1 MAHQL
6 APSVNCS
13 LDDIDLSALKD
24 PAGIFELI
32 EVVGN
37 GTYGQVYKGRHTKTG
52 QLAAIKVMDVTQDEE
67 EEIKLEINVLK
78 KYSNHRNIATY
89 YGAFIKKSP
98 PGKDDQLWLV
108 MEYCGAGSVTD
119 LVKSTKGQSL
129 KEEWI
134 SYICREILRGLSYL
148 HTNKV
153 IHRDIKGQ
161 NVLLTDNAEV
171 KLVDFGVSAQLDRTI
186 GRRNTFIGTPYW
198 MAPEVIACDEN
209 PDATYDNRSDLWSL
223 GITALEMAESQP
235 PLCDL
240 HPMRAL
246 FLIPRNPPPRLK
258 AKKWSKKF
266 HGFIETVLV
275 KDYHQRPYTEQLLK
289 HSFIRDQPIERQ
301 VRIQLK
307 DHIDRCKKRKQD
319 NSVREDYKYSGSEG
333 EEEEN
338 AVAGEP
344 SSIVHNAAAHQGG
357 DTLRRNFQQIQECR
371 APADAPQPQPPPKRN
386 SKREDREEIP
396 EPGPPARP
404 SIPQRLIVVP
414 DPQMQQPNRYRP
426 LPPTPK
432 SSGSSNSSGSNNG
445 TPPASGPQPPQ
456 RGSHHMFKPMD
467 LDKLAAQ
474 LNELGVVS
482 GNEPPNRPPRAPA
495 NGQGPPVERNP
506 PEPTFED
513 SDSDS
518 EAEES
523 GGRVRNDGTL
533 LASDPPKP
541 LPGLSAVSEDAGA
554 GGASGAGSGAGGAPT
569 RPLPPTPDDDDH
581 GDRTLVMK
589 RREGSENDKR
599 QSDVDEAVLL
609 RDWDFARF
617 FPSRNSEVQEEKSNV
632 PKETERK
639 RAQIQSQS
647 RIEMEDAWAKY
658 KAIATP
664 PSRHKQLFQ
673 KSNEKS
679 TQEKLSD
686 LLKHKKEQDLEISS
700 PNRFF
705 RGFRRENSDF
715 FPLPS
720 TRHSAIYFPKHDNQ
734 IGATKQLRS
743 SGFFNN
749 TRKQNMKST
758 TGEPILTD
766 FIKMNDSLKKSTPG
780 EVKKNEK
787 NPSDKKTTSNNP
799 IDALKNVAALIRQDS
814 ESNGPSRQSSV
825 NSDSPATS
833 ICFSSSAS
841 FEKAGT
847 PDLTASTLENK
858 APPDNLTD
866 SNGVMKPRREKTES
880 DIVYRRNSLYN
891 RHTELMSSGQE
902 AVLAQDQGRPSEGS
916 GGARTSSVLPDLLSQ
931 AGQPATPPRH
941 DKSTSEEY
949 RQAIAGG
956 TPLPPHHHHHHHPPP
971 SSSVQSTP
979 SKSFLASTG
988 SPLQHSPSN
997 SSVGSQ
1003 QFLPLQQ
1010 KQRSFLT
1017 FGFGAGS
1024 TGTGGTG
1031 TGTGGSSGNASRR
1044 ESHVNVNVTPTG
1056 HDLSSDTPE
1065 IRKYKKRFNSEILC
1079 AALWGV
1085 NLLIGT
1091 ENGLMLL
1098 DRSGQGKVYQLISR
1112 RRFQQME
1119 VLEGQNILVTV
1130 SGKKNR
1136 VRVYYLS
1143 WLKSKILRTD
1153 GLSDQV
1159 ERRNGWINVG
1169 ELQGAVHFR
1178 IVKYERIKFLV
1189 IALKD
1194 SIEIYA
1200 WAPKPYHKFMAFKN
1214 FGDLQHRPLLVDLTI
1229 EEGTRL
1235 KVIYGS
1241 ADGFHAVDLDTATVY
1256 DIYIPKHTQGAIT
1269 PHCIVPLPNSN
1280 GVQLL
1285 LCYDNEGV
1293 YVNTN
1298 GRVSK
1303 NIVLQWG
1310 EMPTSV
1316 AYIGTGQIMGWGNKA
1331 IEIRSVESGHLDG
1344 VFMHKKAQRL
1354 KFLCERNDKVF
1365 FSSAKGGS
1373 SCQIYFMT
1381 LNKPGMANW

>member
-1 MAHQL
+1 MAHNL

-13 LDDIDLSALKD
+13 LDDIDLNALKD

-52 QLAAIKVMDVTQDEE
+52 QLAAIKVMDVTEDEE

-134 SYICREILRGLSYL
+134 AYICREILRGLSYL
-148 HTNKV
+148 HSNKV

-258 AKKWSKKF
+258 SKKWAKKF

-289 HSFIRDQPIERQ
+289 HPFIRDQPTERQ

-307 DHIDRCKKRKQD
+307 DHIDRCKKRKQEKE
-319 NSVREDYKYSGSEG
+319 REDYHYSGSEN
-333 EEEEN
+333 EEEETG
-338 AVAGEP
+338 VAGEP
-344 SSIVHNAAAHQGG
+344 SSIVQAPGG
-357 DTLRRNFQQIQECR
+357 DTLRRNFQQIQEGR
-371 APADAPQPQPPPKRN
+371 TLTQSESKEPKE
-386 SKREDREEIP
+386 SKHGRKGEREEIP
-396 EPGPPARP
+396 EPGPPSRP
-404 SIPQRLIVVP
+404 PIPQRLIVVP
-414 DPQMQQPNRYRP
+414 DPHPPSRP
-426 LPPTPK
+426 LPPPPREDRQPK
-432 SSGSSNSSGSNNG
+432 PA
-445 TPPASGPQPPQ
+445 TPPTGASSHQSAAAGGQQAQPQ
-456 RGSHHMFKPMD
+456 RNSHIFKPMD
-467 LDKLAAQ
+467 LDMLAAQ
-474 LNELGVVS
+474 LNLMGSSPAGS
-482 GNEPPNRPPRAPA
+482 GSQPEAPA
-495 NGQGPPVERNP
+495 RASRQNGKASASQELPSSLPQSASSILDAV
-506 PEPTFED
+506 D
-513 SDSDS
+513 SDSD
-518 EAEES
+518 EEED
-523 GGRVRNDGTL
+523 GRVRNDGTL

-541 LPGLSAVSEDAGA
+541 LPTESAHSPQTMVIHDVPS
-554 GGASGAGSGAGGAPT
+554 SSGAPT
-569 RPLPPTPDDDDH
+569 RPLPPTPDEEES

-589 RREGSENDKR
+589 RNREERRG
-599 QSDVDEAVLL
+599 
-609 RDWDFARF
+609 DFHR
-617 FPSRNSEVQEEKSNV
+617 
-632 PKETERK
+632 
-639 RAQIQSQS
+639 
-647 RIEMEDAWAKY
+647 MD
-658 KAIATP
+658 
-664 PSRHKQLFQ
+664 
-673 KSNEKS
+673 
-679 TQEKLSD
+679 
-686 LLKHKKEQDLEISS
+686 SS
-700 PNRFF
+700 P
-705 RGFRRENSDF
+705 G
-715 FPLPS
+715 
-720 TRHSAIYFPKHDNQ
+720 
-734 IGATKQLRS
+734 QL
-743 SGFFNN
+743 G
-749 TRKQNMKST
+749 
-758 TGEPILTD
+758 
-766 FIKMNDSLKKSTPG
+766 TPG
-780 EVKKNEK
+780 
-787 NPSDKKTTSNNP
+787 S
-799 IDALKNVAALIRQDS
+799 
-814 ESNGPSRQSSV
+814 
-825 NSDSPATS
+825 
-833 ICFSSSAS
+833 
-841 FEKAGT
+841 
-847 PDLTASTLENK
+847 
-858 APPDNLTD
+858 
-866 SNGVMKPRREKTES
+866 
-880 DIVYRRNSLYN
+880 
-891 RHTELMSSGQE
+891 
-902 AVLAQDQGRPSEGS
+902 
-916 GGARTSSVLPDLLSQ
+916 RTSSVLPDLLTQ
-931 AGQPATPPRH
+931 ASSSPGTPNQRQ
-941 DKSTSEEY
+941 DKSTSEE
-949 RQAIAGG
+949 
-956 TPLPPHHHHHHHPPP
+956 
-971 SSSVQSTP
+971 
-979 SKSFLASTG
+979 
-988 SPLQHSPSN
+988 
-997 SSVGSQ
+997 
-1003 QFLPLQQ
+1003 

-1017 FGFGAGS
+1017 FGFGAG
-1024 TGTGGTG
+1024 
-1031 TGTGGSSGNASRR
+1031 GSGPQRR
-1044 ESHVNVNVTPTG
+1044 ESHVNVNVTPTS
-1056 HDLSSDTPE
+1056 HDVGSDTPE

-1119 VLEGQNILVTV
+1119 VLEGQNILVTI

-1153 GLSDQV
+1153 GQV

-1169 ELQGAVHFR
+1169 DLQGAVHFK

-1200 WAPKPYHKFMAFKN
+1200 WAPKPYHKFMAFKS
-1214 FGDLQHRPLLVDLTI
+1214 FGELAHRPLLVDLTV

-1241 ADGFHAVDLDTATVY
+1241 ADGFHAVDLDSASVY
-1256 DIYIPKHTQGAIT
+1256 DIYLPKHNPVLQTQGPIS

-1280 GVQLL
+1280 GMQLL

-1293 YVNTN
+1293 YVNTY
-1298 GRVSK
+1298 GKVSK

-1331 IEIRSVESGHLDG
+1331 IEIRSVETGHLDG
-1344 VFMHKKAQRL
+1344 VFMHKKSQRL

>member
-13 LDDIDLSALKD
+13 LNDIDLSALKD
-24 PAGIFELI
+24 PAGIFELV

-52 QLAAIKVMDVTQDEE
+52 QIAAIKVMDVTQDEE

-78 KYSNHRNIATY
+78 KYSTHRNIANY

-134 SYICREILRGLSYL
+134 SYICREILRGLSHL
-148 HTNKV
+148 HSNKV

-209 PDATYDNRSDLWSL
+209 PEATYDNRSDLWSL

-258 AKKWSKKF
+258 SKKWAKKF
-266 HGFIETVLV
+266 HSFIETVLV

-289 HSFIRDQPIERQ
+289 HPFIRDQPTERQ
-301 VRIQLK
+301 VRIQLN
-307 DHIDRCKKRKQD
+307 DHIDRCKKKKQD

-333 EEEEN
+333 EDDDN

-344 SSIVHNAAAHQGG
+344 SSIVHNAAAHQAG
-357 DTLRRNFQQIQECR
+357 DTLRRNFQQIQEGR
-371 APADAPQPQPPPKRN
+371 VAEAQPQPPPKRN
-386 SKREDREEIP
+386 SKREEREEIP

-414 DPQMQQPNRYRP
+414 DPQTQQPNRYRP

-445 TPPASGPQPPQ
+445 TPPAQPPPPQ
-456 RGSHHMFKPMD
+456 RASHQMFKPMLPPRRPED
-467 LDKLAAQ
+467 LDRLAAQ

-482 GNEPPNRPPRAPA
+482 GSEPPNRPPRAPT

-518 EAEES
+518 DAEES

-541 LPGLSAVSEDAGA
+541 LGAGA
-554 GGASGAGSGAGGAPT
+554 GLEEGGAPT
-569 RPLPPTPDDDDH
+569 RPLPPTPDDADPH
-581 GDRTLVMK
+581 PDRTLVK
-589 RREGSENDKR
+589 RRENLENENR

-609 RDWDFARF
+609 KDWDFARF
-617 FPSRNSEVQEEKSNV
+617 FPPKGDTKDEKRDS
-632 PKETERK
+632 PKDADLK
-639 RAQIQSQS
+639 RAQLQRQS
-647 RIEMEDAWAKY
+647 RIELEDAWLKY

-664 PSRHKQLFQ
+664 PARHKQLQ
-673 KSNEKS
+673 KPTEKT
-679 TQEKLSD
+679 TQEKFSD
-686 LLKHKKEQDLEISS
+686 ILKYKKEQESDTST

-715 FPLPS
+715 FPLSS
-720 TRHSAIYFPKHDNQ
+720 TRHSAIYFPRHESPL
-734 IGATKQLRS
+734 GSKQMRS
-743 SGFFNN
+743 SGIFNN
-749 TRKQNMKST
+749 TRKQTAKPG
-758 TGEPILTD
+758 GEPVLTD
-766 FIKMNDSLKKSTPG
+766 FIKMNDSLKLSR
-780 EVKKNEK
+780 KKEIK
-787 NPSDKKTTSNNP
+787 IPDKRSSGSP
-799 IDALKNVAALIRQDS
+799 IEALKSVAALIRQDS
-814 ESNGPSRQSSV
+814 ESSRQSSV
-825 NSDSPATS
+825 NGDSPATS
-833 ICFSSSAS
+833 ICFTSGSSFDRDPDVTADSRDVRRSADRDTS
-841 FEKAGT
+841 EV
-847 PDLTASTLENK
+847 LR
-858 APPDNLTD
+858 
-866 SNGVMKPRREKTES
+866 PRREKTES
-880 DIVYRRNSLYN
+880 DIVFRRNSHQI
-891 RHTELMSSGQE
+891 RHDELMSSGQE
-902 AVLAQDQGRPSEGS
+902 AVNAPDQGRSGANEGS
-916 GGARTSSVLPDLLSQ
+916 GSRTSSVLPDLLSQ
-931 AGQPATPPRH
+931 AGQPTTPPRH

-949 RQAIAGG
+949 RQAIAGA
-956 TPLPPHHHHHHHPPP
+956 PHHHP
-971 SSSVQSTP
+971 SSAQSTP
-979 SKSFLASTG
+979 SKSFVTAASPH
-988 SPLQHSPSN
+988 PLQQSPSG
-997 SSVGSQ
+997 SSVGSQQ

-1024 TGTGGTG
+1024 AGTGG
-1031 TGTGGSSGNASRR
+1031 SGNASRR
-1044 ESHVNVNVTPTG
+1044 ESHVNVNVTPTS
-1056 HDLSSDTPE
+1056 HDLTSDTPE

-1153 GLSDQV
+1153 GLSEQV

-1200 WAPKPYHKFMAFKN
+1200 WAPKPYHKFMAFKS

-1241 ADGFHAVDLDTATVY
+1241 ADGFHAVDLDTASVY
-1256 DIYIPKHTQGAIT
+1256 DIYIPKHTQGAIV

-1293 YVNTN
+1293 YVSTY

>member
-148 HTNKV
+148 HSNKV

-209 PDATYDNRSDLWSL
+209 PEATYDNRSDLWSL

-258 AKKWSKKF
+258 SKKWAKKF

-275 KDYHQRPYTEQLLK
+275 KDYHLRPYTDQLLK
-289 HSFIRDQPIERQ
+289 HSFIRDQPTERQ

-357 DTLRRNFQQIQECR
+357 DTLRRNFQQIQEGR
-371 APADAPQPQPPPKRN
+371 GAAEAPQPQPPPKRN
-386 SKREDREEIP
+386 SKREEREEIP

-404 SIPQRLIVVP
+404 IPQRLIVVP
-414 DPQMQQPNRYRP
+414 DPQVQQPNRYRP

-445 TPPASGPQPPQ
+445 TPPAGGPQPPQ
-456 RGSHHMFKPMD
+456 RSSQHNFKPMIPPRRPED

-482 GNEPPNRPPRAPA
+482 GNEPPNRPPRAPT

-506 PEPTFED
+506 PEPTFDESD
-513 SDSDS
+513 SDSDV
-518 EAEES
+518 EES
-523 GGRVRNDGTL
+523 GGRARNDGTL

-541 LPGLSAVSEDAGA
+541 LPEFCYRPGLSAVAEDGAAGA
-554 GGASGAGSGAGGAPT
+554 AGGAPT
-569 RPLPPTPDDDDH
+569 RPLPPTPDDDDAH
-581 GDRTLVMK
+581 ADRTLVK
-589 RREGSENDKR
+589 RG
-599 QSDVDEAVLL
+599 
-609 RDWDFARF
+609 
-617 FPSRNSEVQEEKSNV
+617 
-632 PKETERK
+632 
-639 RAQIQSQS
+639 
-647 RIEMEDAWAKY
+647 
-658 KAIATP
+658 
-664 PSRHKQLFQ
+664 
-673 KSNEKS
+673 
-679 TQEKLSD
+679 
-686 LLKHKKEQDLEISS
+686 
-700 PNRFF
+700 
-705 RGFRRENSDF
+705 
-715 FPLPS
+715 
-720 TRHSAIYFPKHDNQ
+720 
-734 IGATKQLRS
+734 RS
-743 SGFFNN
+743 SGAN
-749 TRKQNMKST
+749 
-758 TGEPILTD
+758 
-766 FIKMNDSLKKSTPG
+766 
-780 EVKKNEK
+780 
-787 NPSDKKTTSNNP
+787 
-799 IDALKNVAALIRQDS
+799 
-814 ESNGPSRQSSV
+814 
-825 NSDSPATS
+825 
-833 ICFSSSAS
+833 
-841 FEKAGT
+841 
-847 PDLTASTLENK
+847 
-858 APPDNLTD
+858 
-866 SNGVMKPRREKTES
+866 
-880 DIVYRRNSLYN
+880 
-891 RHTELMSSGQE
+891 
-902 AVLAQDQGRPSEGS
+902 EGS
-916 GGARTSSVLPDLLSQ
+916 GSRTSSVLPDLLSQ
-931 AGQPATPPRH
+931 AGQPTTPPRH
-941 DKSTSEEY
+941 DKTTSEEY
-949 RQAIAGG
+949 RQAIAAGG
-956 TPLPPHHHHHHHPPP
+956 TPATHHHHHPLP
-971 SSSVQSTP
+971 SSVQSTP
-979 SKSFLASTG
+979 SKSFVSGAASPH
-988 SPLQHSPSN
+988 PLQHSPSN
-997 SSVGSQ
+997 SSVGSQQ

-1024 TGTGGTG
+1024 TGSGGTG
-1031 TGTGGSSGNASRR
+1031 GSGNASRR

-1200 WAPKPYHKFMAFKN
+1200 WAPKPYHKFMAFKS

-1241 ADGFHAVDLDTATVY
+1241 ADGFHAVDLDTASVY
-1256 DIYIPKHTQGAIT
+1256 DIYIPKHTQGAII

-1293 YVNTN
+1293 YVNTY

>member
-1 MAHQL
+1 MAHNL

-13 LDDIDLSALKD
+13 LDDIDLNALKD

-52 QLAAIKVMDVTQDEE
+52 QLAAIKVMDVTEDEE

-134 SYICREILRGLSYL
+134 AYICREILRGLSYL
-148 HTNKV
+148 HSNKV

-258 AKKWSKKF
+258 SKKWAKKF

-289 HSFIRDQPIERQ
+289 HPFIRDQPTERQ

-307 DHIDRCKKRKQD
+307 DHIDRCKKRKQEKE
-319 NSVREDYKYSGSEG
+319 REDYHYSGSEN
-333 EEEEN
+333 EEEETG
-338 AVAGEP
+338 VAGEP
-344 SSIVHNAAAHQGG
+344 SSIVQAPGG
-357 DTLRRNFQQIQECR
+357 DTLRRNFQQIQEGR
-371 APADAPQPQPPPKRN
+371 TLTQSESKEPKE
-386 SKREDREEIP
+386 SKHGRKGEREEIP
-396 EPGPPARP
+396 EPGPPSRP
-404 SIPQRLIVVP
+404 PIPQRLI
-414 DPQMQQPNRYRP
+414 DPHPPSRP
-426 LPPTPK
+426 LPPPPREDRQPK
-432 SSGSSNSSGSNNG
+432 PA
-445 TPPASGPQPPQ
+445 TPPTGASSHQSAAAGGQQAQPQ
-456 RGSHHMFKPMD
+456 RNSHIFKPMD
-467 LDKLAAQ
+467 LDMLAAQ
-474 LNELGVVS
+474 LNLMGSSPAGS
-482 GNEPPNRPPRAPA
+482 GSQPEAPA
-495 NGQGPPVERNP
+495 RASRQNGKASASQELPSSLPQSASSILDAV
-506 PEPTFED
+506 D
-513 SDSDS
+513 SDSD
-518 EAEES
+518 EEED
-523 GGRVRNDGTL
+523 GRVRNDGTL

-541 LPGLSAVSEDAGA
+541 LPTESAHSPQTMVIHDVPS
-554 GGASGAGSGAGGAPT
+554 SSGAPT
-569 RPLPPTPDDDDH
+569 RPLPPTPDEEES

-589 RREGSENDKR
+589 RNREERRG
-599 QSDVDEAVLL
+599 
-609 RDWDFARF
+609 DFHR
-617 FPSRNSEVQEEKSNV
+617 
-632 PKETERK
+632 
-639 RAQIQSQS
+639 
-647 RIEMEDAWAKY
+647 MD
-658 KAIATP
+658 
-664 PSRHKQLFQ
+664 
-673 KSNEKS
+673 
-679 TQEKLSD
+679 
-686 LLKHKKEQDLEISS
+686 SS
-700 PNRFF
+700 P
-705 RGFRRENSDF
+705 G
-715 FPLPS
+715 
-720 TRHSAIYFPKHDNQ
+720 
-734 IGATKQLRS
+734 QL
-743 SGFFNN
+743 G
-749 TRKQNMKST
+749 
-758 TGEPILTD
+758 
-766 FIKMNDSLKKSTPG
+766 TPG
-780 EVKKNEK
+780 
-787 NPSDKKTTSNNP
+787 S
-799 IDALKNVAALIRQDS
+799 
-814 ESNGPSRQSSV
+814 
-825 NSDSPATS
+825 
-833 ICFSSSAS
+833 
-841 FEKAGT
+841 
-847 PDLTASTLENK
+847 
-858 APPDNLTD
+858 
-866 SNGVMKPRREKTES
+866 
-880 DIVYRRNSLYN
+880 
-891 RHTELMSSGQE
+891 
-902 AVLAQDQGRPSEGS
+902 
-916 GGARTSSVLPDLLSQ
+916 RTSSVLPDLLTQ
-931 AGQPATPPRH
+931 ASSSPGTPNQRQ
-941 DKSTSEEY
+941 DKSTSEE
-949 RQAIAGG
+949 
-956 TPLPPHHHHHHHPPP
+956 
-971 SSSVQSTP
+971 
-979 SKSFLASTG
+979 
-988 SPLQHSPSN
+988 
-997 SSVGSQ
+997 
-1003 QFLPLQQ
+1003 

-1017 FGFGAGS
+1017 FGFGAG
-1024 TGTGGTG
+1024 
-1031 TGTGGSSGNASRR
+1031 GSGPQRR
-1044 ESHVNVNVTPTG
+1044 ESHVNVNVTPTS
-1056 HDLSSDTPE
+1056 HDVGSDTPE

-1119 VLEGQNILVTV
+1119 VLEGQNILVTI

-1153 GLSDQV
+1153 GVSDQV

-1169 ELQGAVHFR
+1169 DLQGAVHFK

-1200 WAPKPYHKFMAFKN
+1200 WAPKPYHKFMAFKS
-1214 FGDLQHRPLLVDLTI
+1214 FGELAHRPLLVDLTV

-1241 ADGFHAVDLDTATVY
+1241 ADGFHAVDLDSASVY
-1256 DIYIPKHTQGAIT
+1256 DIYLPKHTQGPIS

-1280 GVQLL
+1280 GMQLL

-1293 YVNTN
+1293 YVNTY
-1298 GRVSK
+1298 GKVSK

-1331 IEIRSVESGHLDG
+1331 IEIRSVETGHLDG
-1344 VFMHKKAQRL
+1344 VFMHKKSQRL